1 MQLGSKKDESRILLI
16 SAPRL
21 AAPALQG
28 VNATFVYDGDGQR
41 VKSTIGGVTTYF
53 VGNHYEVTGTEI
65 TKYYFAGTQRIATLA
80 PHSRKTSGRCAF
92 VAVQVCEKMVH

>member
-1 MQLGSKKDESRILLI
+1 
-16 SAPRL
+16 
-21 AAPALQG
+21 
-28 VNATFVYDGDGQR
+28 

-53 VGNHYEVTGTEI
+53 VGAHYELTGAVV
-65 TKYYFAGTQRIATLA
+65 TKYYFAGIQRIATLA